1 MKLIKFTYII
11 LFGLLSITYGQGQ
24 DLIKTKVIDSESGE
38 GIPYVNIGIP
48 SLALGTVSDLKG
60 NFEWQKSD
68 NQDSIVFS
76 SIGFETKKLTVSQV
90 EALKTVSLN
99 PVEYELEEVNILASR
114 FANEEVLLGAKN
126 KKRGISLGFGSSQL
140 GTEVGSRISID
151 QPFYVKSAHF
161 VLNHAKGDSM
171 VFRINIYQID
181 EDNNVGDQLLREQII
196 IRKKQKK
203 GTIEVNME
211 PYNVVLKEDILL
223 CLEWLENDGGR
234 GNLGLTFDLKKGKKD
249 AGIYY
254 KSTSHSGFFNDKRIN
269 KYKPCF
275 YLMGK
280 VAAE

>member
-1 MKLIKFTYII
+1 MKICKFIA
-11 LFGLLSITYGQGQ
+11 LVCFSLLSIFDTQAQ
-24 DLIKTKVIDSESGE
+24 LLLQSKVIDSESGKA
-38 GIPYVNIGIP
+38 IPYVNIGIP

-68 NQDSIVFS
+68 EQDSIVFS
-76 SIGFETKKLTVSQV
+76 SIGYEAKKLTVKQV

-99 PVEYELEEVNILASR
+99 PVEYELEEVNISATR
-114 FANEEVLLGAKN
+114 FADEEVLLGAKN

-140 GTEVGSRISID
+140 GTEVGSKISID
-151 QPFYVKSAHF
+151 QPFFVKSAHF

-171 VFRINIYQID
+171 VFRVNIYQID
-181 EDNNVGDQLLREQII
+181 EDNNVGQQLLKEQII

-203 GTIEVNME
+203 GTIDLDME
-211 PYNVVLKEDILL
+211 PYNIILEEDILL
-223 CLEWLENDGGR
+223 CLEWVEDDGGR
-234 GNLGLTFDLKKGKKD
+234 GNLGLSFDLKKGKKD

-254 KSTSHSGFFNDKRIN
+254 KSTSHSGFFNSKQIK

-280 VAAE
+280 MAVE